1 MTATRLTTAI
11 FKGGTGK
18 TATAANLSGAFADLG
33 YDVLAVDL
41 DHRGGLT
48 KGLGLHDAYDS
59 EHHIGQF
66 LLNDESVENLD
77 PTEIIRDRESLDV
90 IPANRRMD
98 DLSDDLNKDRGWFLR
113 LDDFLSEIDDQYDWI
128 VLDSPPELNRVS
140 DSAIIAAKNVV
151 APLTPAG
158 ESLDGFFSLME
169 NQVIPIRRDLE
180 DGVQIAGLFINVS
193 RDNNEKKYIL
203 EQLRPDFD
211 DELIMNDGEV
221 LEIRYRIAIPRAWRH
236 GQTLFEYDPENDMC
250 ENYRVLAQQL
260 ADRLNSKVENNG

>member
-1 MTATRLTTAI
+1 MTTTRITTAI

-18 TATAANLSGAFADLG
+18 TATATNLAAAFADIG
-33 YDVLAVDL
+33 YSVLAIDL

-59 EHHIGQF
+59 ENHLGQF
-66 LLNDESVENLD
+66 LLREEAVDGHTPD
-77 PTEIIRDRESLDV
+77 TIIRSRENFDV

-113 LDDFLSEIDDQYDWI
+113 LDNFLDEISEEYDYDWI
-128 VLDSPPELNRVS
+128 VIDSPPELNRVS
-140 DSAIIAAKNVV
+140 DSAIIGAKNVI

-169 NQVIPIRRDLE
+169 NQLIPIRRDLE
-180 DGVQIAGLFINVS
+180 DQVQIAGIFINIS
-193 RDNNEKKYIL
+193 RDNNEKKYVF

-211 DELIMNDGEV
+211 DELIMQNGEV
-221 LEIRYRIAIPRAWRH
+221 LEIRYRISIPRAWRH
-236 GQTLFEYDPENDMC
+236 GQTLFEYEPENAMC
-250 ENYRVLAQQL
+250 ENYRALAQQL
-260 ADRLNSKVENNG
+260 AERLKE